1 MLERWNKSYQE
12 LMLKTRLV
20 SQFGAFWLIIAALVE
35 LCRLWKA
42 MYDNWPRGSD
52 LWNSSLKIS
61 AFGSLVI
68 GLFAVRFFVLYR
80 RSEYRSQT
88 ICLSWLL
95 PVVALFLYWANSN
108 NFWIDEGSNSVIY
121 VFGRTDEI
129 LRSGLFFVIVSALR
143 FLSTSLFALHK
154 SR

>member
-12 LMLKTRLV
+12 LMLKTRLA
-20 SQFGAFWLIIAALVE
+20 SQFGAFWLIIAAVVE
-35 LCRLWKA
+35 LFRHWKA
-42 MYDNWPRGSD
+42 MYDNWPQGSD

-61 AFGSLVI
+61 FFGILVI

-80 RSEYRSQT
+80 RSEFRSRT
-88 ICLSWLL
+88 ISLSWLL
-95 PVVALFLYWANSN
+95 PVVALFLYWASSN
-108 NFWIDEGSNSVIY
+108 NFWINEGSNSVIC

-129 LRSGLFFVIVSALR
+129 LRSGLSFVIVSALR
-143 FLSTSLFALHK
+143 FSSTALFALYK